1 MCATG
6 LVEVSTLAGGLRDVQ
21 GQQEEEGGGACSE
34 SEREQWKCV
43 ERATS
48 NTINDSRKNYR

>member
-21 GQQEEEGGGACSE
+21 GQQEGEGGGAW

-43 ERATS
+43 ERAIS
-48 NTINDSRKNYR
+48 NTINDSLKNYR